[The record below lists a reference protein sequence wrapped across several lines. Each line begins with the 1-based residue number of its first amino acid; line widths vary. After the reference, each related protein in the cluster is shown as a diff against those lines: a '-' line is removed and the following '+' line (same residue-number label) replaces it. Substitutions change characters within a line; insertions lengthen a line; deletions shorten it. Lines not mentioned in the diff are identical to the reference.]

1 MEHNRY
7 IGPTVKFKEF
17 FVFSHQKLPASGVK
31 LIPCR
36 VYAEISG
43 PAGFDT
49 HAA

>member
-7 IGPTVKFKEF
+7 IGPTVNFKEF
-17 FVFSHQKLPASGVK
+17 FVFSHQKLPASGAK

-43 PAGFDT
+43 SAEFDS